1 MQIIENETKEKSGEE
16 QTGRKA
22 MLGLLEAIL
31 LLLAGVGVFIVGM
44 NMLSDGL
51 EKSAGGGLK
60 RLLGKIS
67 GNRFAGVGIG
77 ACVTAII
84 QSSSAT
90 SVMVIG
96 FVNAGIMTL
105 FQGVSIV
112 LGASIGTTVTGII
125 VSLQSLPISDF
136 VMLLTFVGIMLTF
149 IKKEKVKQIGGILC
163 GFGLI
168 FVGLE
173 LMGNSLRN
181 SEDINNFFIGLFKKI
196 DFPLLLILCGAL
208 FTALIQSS
216 SAATGIFITM
226 VGTGSLEMSA
236 AIFLVMGANIG
247 TCITGVL
254 ASLGAAP
261 NAKRVAFVQVL
272 SKLFGMVLFTA
283 IVWPLQDKVVTLLQR
298 IPGEATMQIAWFHV
312 IFNVVTT
319 ACLLPFISQLIK
331 LSNFFIKDKAVE
343 TETRTFRYVD
353 DRFLKTPAIAMMQ
366 VKKEIEYMGQLAMQ
380 NIAASFKALEGNVDA
395 FVPAIAENEETIDF
409 TNKALTR
416 YLIKLSSLVDAS
428 EEKSIGSY
436 FHVLNDLERIGD
448 HAENFGEIATEM
460 QGKGLTFSEN
470 ARAELKDMQEK
481 IIRMFEI
488 AQKAFDDGES
498 TPLAELTALENEVDD
513 LKRTLTAKH
522 YARLAEG
529 NCKVELS
536 PYFSS
541 YVTGLE
547 RVADHLVNVGYS
559 ILNPTGSQSEAK
571 AALQKN

>member
-1 MQIIENETKEKSGEE
+1 M
-16 QTGRKA
+16 
-22 MLGLLEAIL
+22 GLLEAIL

-44 NMLSDGL
+44 NMLGDGL
-51 EKSAGGGLK
+51 EKSAGGSLK

-67 GNRFAGVGIG
+67 NNRFAGIGIG
-77 ACVTAII
+77 AIVTAII

-112 LGASIGTTVTGII
+112 LGASIGTTVTGIV
-125 VSLQSLPISDF
+125 VSLQNLPISDF
-136 VMLLTFVGIMLTF
+136 VMILTF
-149 IKKEKVKQIGGILC
+149 IGIMMTFFKNEKVKQFGGILC

-181 SEDINNFFIGLFKKI
+181 SDEVNEFFISLFKTI
-196 DFPLLLILCGAL
+196 DFPLLLILFGAL

-226 VGTGSLEMSA
+226 VGTGSLEMGA

-254 ASLGAAP
+254 ASLGASP
-261 NAKRVAFVQVL
+261 NAKRVSFVQVL
-272 SKLFGMVLFTA
+272 SKIFGMVLFTA
-283 IVWPLQDKVVTLLQR
+283 IVWPLQEEVVTLLQK

-312 IFNVVTT
+312 IFNVVTA
-319 ACLLPFISQLIK
+319 ACLTPFISQLIK
-331 LSNFFIKDKAVE
+331 LANFVIKDKEVVE
-343 TETRTFRYVD
+343 NEAISFRYVD

-380 NIAASFKALEGNVDA
+380 NITNSFKALGGKADE

-409 TNKALTR
+409 TNKALTK
-416 YLIKLSSLVDAS
+416 YLIKLSPLVDAID
-428 EEKSIGSY
+428 EKSIGSY

-460 QGKGLTFSEN
+460 QEKGLTFSEN
-470 ARAELKDMQEK
+470 ASAELKNMQEK
-481 IIRMFEI
+481 IMRMFEI
-488 AQKAFDDGES
+488 AQKAFDDGKS
-498 TPLAELTALENEVDD
+498 TPLAELTALENEVDE

-522 YARLAEG
+522 YTRLAEG
-529 NCKVELS
+529 LCKVELS

-559 ILNPTGSQSEAK
+559 ILNPTGSQSEARK
-571 AALQKN
+571 EQAQTF

>member
-1 MQIIENETKEKSGEE
+1 MGI
-16 QTGRKA
+16 
-22 MLGLLEAIL
+22 LEAIL

-44 NMLSDGL
+44 NMLGDGL
-51 EKSAGGGLK
+51 EKSAGGSLK

-67 GNRFAGVGIG
+67 NNRFAGIGIG
-77 ACVTAII
+77 AIVTAII

-112 LGASIGTTVTGII
+112 LGASIGTTVTGIL
-125 VSLQSLPISDF
+125 VSLQNLPISDF
-136 VMLLTFVGIMLTF
+136 VMILTF
-149 IKKEKVKQIGGILC
+149 IGIMMTFIKSEKVKQFGGILC

-181 SEDINNFFIGLFKKI
+181 SEEVNSFFISLFKKI
-196 DFPLLLILCGAL
+196 DFPLLLILFGAL

-226 VGTGSLEMSA
+226 VGTGSLEMGA

-254 ASLGAAP
+254 ASLGASP
-261 NAKRVAFVQVL
+261 NAKRVSFVQVL
-272 SKLFGMVLFTA
+272 SKVFGMVLFTA
-283 IVWPLQDKVVTLLQR
+283 VVWPLQEEVVALLQK

-312 IFNVVTT
+312 IFNVVTA
-319 ACLLPFISQLIK
+319 ACLTPFIPQLVK
-331 LSNFFIKDKAVE
+331 FANFAIKDKEVE
-343 TETRTFRYVD
+343 SESMTFRYVD

-380 NIAASFKALEGNVDA
+380 NITNSFQALEGKADE

-409 TNKALTR
+409 TNKALTK
-416 YLIKLSSLVDAS
+416 YLIKLSPLVDAID
-428 EEKSIGSY
+428 EKNIGSY

-460 QGKGLTFSEN
+460 QEKGLTFSEN
-470 ARAELKDMQEK
+470 ANGELKNMQEK
-481 IIRMFEI
+481 IVRMFEI
-488 AQKAFDDGES
+488 AQKAFDDGKS
-498 TPLAELTALENEVDD
+498 TPLAELTALENEVDE
-513 LKRTLTAKH
+513 LKRTLTTKH
-522 YARLAEG
+522 YTRLAEG
-529 NCKVELS
+529 LCKVELS

-571 AALQKN
+571 KEQAQA